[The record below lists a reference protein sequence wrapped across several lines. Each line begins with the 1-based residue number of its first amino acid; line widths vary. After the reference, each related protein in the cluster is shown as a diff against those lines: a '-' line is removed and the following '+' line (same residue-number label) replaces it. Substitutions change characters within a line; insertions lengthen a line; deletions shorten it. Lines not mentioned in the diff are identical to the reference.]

1 MSKATKV
8 FLILFVSVFTAGV
21 AANIICEIFKTR
33 LQKTLFC
40 RLNTAFLSGR
50 LLPDPFSLQKTFH
63 KAETF
68 SAKFPTIRVKAHRAK
83 KERRKNHGNRTK
95 RYIRAGL

>member
-21 AANIICEIFKTR
+21 AANIQNKTSEI
-33 LQKTLFC
+33 LFC

-50 LLPDPFSLQKTFH
+50 LLPSFFFTKNFSQ
-63 KAETF
+63 
-68 SAKFPTIRVKAHRAK
+68 S
-83 KERRKNHGNRTK
+83 
-95 RYIRAGL
+95 

>member
-33 LQKTLFC
+33 RFYQDGFC
-40 RLNTAFLSGR
+40 R
-50 LLPDPFSLQKTFH
+50 PFSLQKTFH

-83 KERRKNHGNRTK
+83 RKGEKPWEQN
-95 RYIRAGL
+95 

>member
-33 LQKTLFC
+33 LQKYYSVGYSWQ
-40 RLNTAFLSGR
+40 RLSGW
-50 LLPDPFSLQKTFH
+50 LLPSFSLQKLLKLKLFQQN
-63 KAETF
+63 F
-68 SAKFPTIRVKAHRAK
+68 RLL
-83 KERRKNHGNRTK
+83 G
-95 RYIRAGL
+95 

>member
-21 AANIICEIFKTR
+21 ASNIICEIFKTR
-33 LQKTLFC
+33 TSEILFC

-50 LLPDPFSLQKTFH
+50 LLPSFFFTKN
-63 KAETF
+63 
-68 SAKFPTIRVKAHRAK
+68 FPQS
-83 KERRKNHGNRTK
+83 
-95 RYIRAGL
+95 

>member
-33 LQKTLFC
+33 LQ
-40 RLNTAFLSGR
+40 NYYSV
-50 LLPDPFSLQKTFH
+50 D
-63 KAETF
+63 
-68 SAKFPTIRVKAHRAK
+68 
-83 KERRKNHGNRTK
+83 
-95 RYIRAGL
+95 

>member
-33 LQKTLFC
+33 LQKYYSVDQTQRFYQDGFC
-40 RLNTAFLSGR
+40 R
-50 LLPDPFSLQKTFH
+50 PFSLQKTFH

-83 KERRKNHGNRTK
+83 KERRKNNGNRTK

>member
-33 LQKTLFC
+33 LQKYY
-40 RLNTAFLSGR
+40 SV
-50 LLPDPFSLQKTFH
+50 
-63 KAETF
+63 
-68 SAKFPTIRVKAHRAK
+68 AKFPTIRVKAHRAK
-83 KERRKNHGNRTK
+83 RKEEKPWEQN
-95 RYIRAGL
+95 